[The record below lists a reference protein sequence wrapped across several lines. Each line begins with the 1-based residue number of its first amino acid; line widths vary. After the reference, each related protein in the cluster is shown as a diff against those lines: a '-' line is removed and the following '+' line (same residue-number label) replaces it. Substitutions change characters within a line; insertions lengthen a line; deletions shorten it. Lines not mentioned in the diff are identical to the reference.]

1 MPRKMRLT
9 SSKQPEGDFSKH
21 LKKIWIGS
29 FIQEV
34 MKAKALSPE
43 EARIAHQGFAR
54 KKSEWRASLRKA
66 LRGKGGSDSIQPIV
80 RNSVVKLN
88 QFPFVYTWDSFRDR
102 LFIRKPSLSWVS
114 IQEARKLKELEFSSS
129 FITFSVDPASP
140 RSVNFMARLLQWC
153 DRFPDIKVLGG
164 GKTVDLVS
172 QTRET
177 RAHFS
182 IRGSEVDKRLAESK
196 RFWMEFEKF
205 LDGFAKEGK

>member
-66 LRGKGGSDSIQPIV
+66 LRGK
-80 RNSVVKLN
+80 
-88 QFPFVYTWDSFRDR
+88 
-102 LFIRKPSLSWVS
+102 
-114 IQEARKLKELEFSSS
+114 EARKLKELEFSSS